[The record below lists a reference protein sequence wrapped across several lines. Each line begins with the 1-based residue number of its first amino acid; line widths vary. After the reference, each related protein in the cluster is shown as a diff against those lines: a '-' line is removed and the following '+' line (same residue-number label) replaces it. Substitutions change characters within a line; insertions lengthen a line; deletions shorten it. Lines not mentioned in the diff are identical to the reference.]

1 MELINQGVTNMNRI
15 KRLFLGLTAALW
27 LLAGNSAHAAT
38 ACSGVLSGAV
48 PDGVV
53 VNGGFCRLQGANVA
67 GGVRVTGGA
76 FVIVCASTINGGF
89 AADGAGELIIGAEE
103 IGCDGNVF
111 NGAVRINNTGTG
123 LVAPPAPSIAVE
135 RSAISGSVHLTGNLG
150 RIAVATN
157 TISGGLFCSN
167 NVHNPANE
175 GSPSIITGPTRCTI
189 EEGDPD

>member
-1 MELINQGVTNMNRI
+1 MEFDQPKGFTNMTRI
-15 KRLFLGLTAALW
+15 KQTLLGLTAMLW
-27 LLAGNSAHAAT
+27 LTASTGAHAAT

-67 GGVRVTGGA
+67 GGVRVTRGA

-111 NGAVRINNTGTG
+111 NGTIRINNTGPG
-123 LVAPPAPSIAVE
+123 LAAPAPSIALE
-135 RSAISGSVHLTGNLG
+135 RSTINGGASLIGNQGPISVAGNRISGS
-150 RIAVATN
+150 
-157 TISGGLFCSN
+157 LFCSG
-167 NVHNPANE
+167 NVFGAEDE
-175 GSPSIITGPTRCTI
+175 GMKNIVSGQNSCTK
-189 EEGDPD
+189 